1 MARIEDDW
9 WINVPG
15 LEPIAF
21 TGTYMEAEAE
31 CRKYSERYQVSV
43 TKERIVEE
51 NDYE

>member
-1 MARIEDDW
+1 MRREEDW

-15 LEPIAF
+15 LEPISF
-21 TGTYMEAEAE
+21 IGTATEADQE